1 MLPELNG
8 LEVCRILRQEGNVPI
23 IMLTAKESEVDKV
36 VGLQLG
42 ADDYITKPFSLRE
55 LFARMTA
62 VLRRSEQR
70 DVRPEVEEDRL
81 GRLRSGR
88 PLLGDNATED
98 FDVKSLMPGRWRLA
112 ALLLVVV
119 LASAC
124 GSAAGGSPRSSTT
137 TTSSAT
143 AASTPSPSPS
153 LPCAEQV
160 LATMTPDQRIG
171 QLFELGLAGDR
182 LGPAEINLIQT
193 DHIGS
198 EIGRAHV

>member
-1 MLPELNG
+1 
-8 LEVCRILRQEGNVPI
+8 
-23 IMLTAKESEVDKV
+23 
-36 VGLQLG
+36 
-42 ADDYITKPFSLRE
+42 
-55 LFARMTA
+55 
-62 VLRRSEQR
+62 
-70 DVRPEVEEDRL
+70 
-81 GRLRSGR
+81 
-88 PLLGDNATED
+88 
-98 FDVKSLMPGRWRLA
+98 MPGRWRLA

-124 GSAAGGSPRSSTT
+124 GSAAGGSPRSSTN

-153 LPCAEQV
+153 LPCADQV

-198 EIGRAHV
+198 VRSEERRVGKECLT

>member
-1 MLPELNG
+1 M
-8 LEVCRILRQEGNVPI
+8 
-23 IMLTAKESEVDKV
+23 
-36 VGLQLG
+36 
-42 ADDYITKPFSLRE
+42 
-55 LFARMTA
+55 FA
-62 VLRRSEQR
+62 
-70 DVRPEVEEDRL
+70 P
-81 GRLRSGR
+81 
-88 PLLGDNATED
+88 
-98 FDVKSLMPGRWRLA
+98 RWRKI
-112 ALLLVVV
+112 
-119 LASAC
+119 
-124 GSAAGGSPRSSTT
+124 GSAACGSPRSSTT

-198 EIGRAHV
+198 IWFVERSWAGVNGIRAVASAVQAQVSSA